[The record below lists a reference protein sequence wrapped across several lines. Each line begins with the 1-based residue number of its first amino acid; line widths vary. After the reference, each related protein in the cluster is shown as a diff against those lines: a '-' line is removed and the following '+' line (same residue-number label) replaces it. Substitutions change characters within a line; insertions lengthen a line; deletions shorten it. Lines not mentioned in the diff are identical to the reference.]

1 MKNDESL
8 NGLARGLAF
17 QIVEHGGH
25 IPRAD
30 IAETISD
37 MDQTARAGLRKLGL
51 RFGTYDIFMPALLK
65 PSPARGLAMLW
76 SYFNNRKAGEDLA
89 LAPAPG
95 LTSCMRQS
103 DLPDG
108 FYRSLGFRVY
118 GKRTIRL
125 DMLERLAD
133 LIRKAIEAN
142 DKGNEFEISPDMV
155 SLMGCSHDEMA
166 DILKGLGYGS
176 KPKPQAEPQS
186 PEEHADVNANKNNA
200 DEVAA
205 EKVALETADQGKT
218 QTVTHLW
225 YPKKRPTHKAK
236 PIQKTQNNKH
246 VGKKAGHQKAN
257 RHQKSTSNKN
267 SNKNYEKN
275 IDPNS
280 PFAVLQS
287 LKDKNK

>member
-1 MKNDESL
+1 M
-8 NGLARGLAF
+8 AF

-30 IAETISD
+30 IAETLSD

-118 GKRTIRL
+118 GKRAIRL

-133 LIRKAIEAN
+133 LIRKAIEGN
-142 DKGNEFEISPDMV
+142 DKGNEFEITADMV
-155 SLMGCSHDEMA
+155 SLMGCSRDEMA
-166 DILKGLGYGS
+166 DILRGLGYGS
-176 KPKPQAEPQS
+176 KPKPQEEPQLS
-186 PEEHADVNANKNNA
+186 KEDTNNQPANNKEGEEFTLEDTGAEEHSA
-200 DEVAA
+200 
-205 EKVALETADQGKT
+205 
-218 QTVTHLW
+218 QTVAHLW
-225 YPKKRPTHKAK
+225 YPKKRPTRKTK
-236 PIQKTQNNKH
+236 PVHKTQSKKPAD
-246 VGKKAGHQKAN
+246 KKAAHQTAKR
-257 RHQKSTSNKN
+257 RHKSTSNKT
-267 SNKNYEKN
+267 SNKNYEKK

-287 LKDKNK
+287 LKDNNK